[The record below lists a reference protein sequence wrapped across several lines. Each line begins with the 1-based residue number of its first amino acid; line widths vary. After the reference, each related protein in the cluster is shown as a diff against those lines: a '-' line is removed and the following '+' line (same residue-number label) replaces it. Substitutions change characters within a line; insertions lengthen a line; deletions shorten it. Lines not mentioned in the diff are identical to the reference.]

1 MQGHVGK
8 HPPQRRYQHGGDT
21 RSQDIRRVLDG
32 KIVNSHVRDIF
43 CQIDVILEIVLALVG
58 VLYVPHVR
66 EGNLH
71 EPTGATGGI
80 NSEL

>member
-1 MQGHVGK
+1 MKGNYWK
-8 HPPQRRYQHGGDT
+8 IFPQHQYQHGGST
-21 RSQDIRRVLDG
+21 GSQEARHVLDG
-32 KIVNSHVRDIF
+32 KIVNSHVGDIS

-80 NSEL
+80 NAEL